1 MSVQPPDG
9 FEWLDDPVTIAVAD
23 HVQRIAEAVYPTYP
37 LSRAKTKVWQA
48 IRDGSKAK
56 KNPLRLISAPPPFPE
71 GHVFTEEFFRW
82 LAIRWRNKI
91 PWLHPHYGRI
101 LVNSSC
107 VIKWSN
113 AKSPPQPPTYDELQR
128 EVQRLGTEN
137 KELSAQLRREQQR
150 AEIAEKELK
159 RIKDRAKAA
168 YAKKAASG
176 NFGGRHKTS

>member
-9 FEWLDDPVTIAVAD
+9 FEWLDDPVTISVAD

-91 PWLHPHYGRI
+91 PWIHPHYGRVPI
-101 LVNSSC
+101 MTSC
-107 VIKWSN
+107 RIVHGK
-113 AKSPPQPPTYDELQR
+113 AKPPPPPPTYAELQR
-128 EVQRLGTEN
+128 EVKHLTDEN
-137 KELSAQLRREQQR
+137 NKLSAQLKKEQQR

-176 NFGGRHKTS
+176 NFGGRYKTS